1 MMTGVYNGSSPF
13 QVSIPVNDKRF
24 KSLPPTEALPRSEI
38 LGGYIFVCNN
48 DTMQEDLKRQLFGLP
63 QRYRDSVR
71 AIMPGLP
78 LGGGGGGGNEPPPPL
93 NEPLGGHIF
102 VSKSESMEQDVQRS
116 IFGLP
121 HRFLESVRRIQPGMP
136 LFLYN
141 YTTRNLHGV
150 FEVSARLV
158 PPLPPPP
165 PISPE
170 ATSEGGFNLDP
181 HAWDAPDK
189 VDLVYGRAVSRY
201 PSQVRIAAT
210 GLATAADR
218 NLRLLAIA
226 TWPILSGRVVK
237 LRIATMDAA
246 DVARRRRLAQVRF
259 KVREERGRIN
269 EQVFRP
275 LLYHYEGHK
284 FRLELSRLEVRV
296 GHPSPTP
303 QLPPWPYFDRRPLL
317 CCCAGSLTAAVHGC
331 RCTWSPQTEGLL
343 NLFNRAGEADG
354 DWEPVRSRG
363 NKAARSQR
371 PAVAWGPAPT
381 SSSMAP
387 SQSPGGWGAGG
398 GSRPAATPAAP
409 PQPAVNGGG
418 SYSGASHSESHLAP
432 AAAAEKAAANGSVLH
447 HESPMKVVAQPH
459 RPVVKETTPNGP
471 LLQAVPVVA
480 ANGLLRTTEET
491 SSGNGQAQPPT
502 ASAARLPAATAAR
515 PLAVAWPAARSY
527 SAILKAGIAG
537 SEQARNGHQNVARP
551 GPSTATAE
559 AVALVAAAAPE
570 EAAPAAPSSASSS
583 DTSSAIGSSS
593 SSPRSSATPASPA
606 AAVAPAQPLP
616 VDSSATV
623 RPAVA
628 VTVDRRPAG
637 GPHVALAE
645 LPPQARHADADSHQ
659 GAAAE
664 KDRGSPS
671 GGGGGGPAEKSSEI
685 QEDADLDVQP
695 LATAAVLQQRP
706 QSRSPPLK
714 NGDPSGRPMP
724 EQARRRPPELAEEV
738 IESPRT
744 ASKPPAVSAEAVA
757 SVTMAAASTAALT
770 SGAQH
775 QPPSKVA
782 WQGND
787 VAHLRRLAEPA
798 NPSPVFG
805 SSSSSTGGVSNGC
818 ASVESSLPSSPSPPL
833 LPAVAGLDNSV
844 DGAASTMTAHGAAS
858 GTATMRQGGGAG
870 GVGLPLPP
878 PLTDAEALRLSA
890 RQASGPQRGTGASVS
905 SGSQPLPRQRFG
917 SGGQAAVPVRQPPA
931 AQPAPGLRTHG
942 EDGSS
947 VGSGGNGGGLPVS
960 RGSGR
965 DHGALNQQPL
975 PRPSHAPP
983 PPPPPRLMEHLLPRQ
998 QSALAAAQQP
1008 LPPPMP
1014 ASTLS
1019 RALTPHSAIAG
1030 RPPPAALQQQHLQLY
1045 SEPLQSAAPL
1055 RGMMPPSGRG
1065 GRGPLPLPSSSS
1077 LPSMAALALDG
1088 TGAATAASA
1097 HFPGARQMLGGPPDG
1112 SSSGGGG
1119 FAALPSLPLG
1129 PPAAPLP
1136 PAAFGGGSSGVG
1148 GVFQQPP
1155 TMLMVQS
1162 RLGALPTF
1170 MLPPVHLLR
1179 GINELHDEI
1188 LEFSTVARPS
1198 AVARRRAEA
1207 AVEQVRLCVQELW
1220 PGADIEV
1227 FGSYA
1232 TGLALPHSD
1241 VDVAVVQA
1249 PPPPMSAEG
1258 AYLQGPRTF
1267 APLIRQLSASLQG
1280 RDWCESLVTI
1290 ETASIPVVKLRCRVL
1305 PKADAASPRT
1315 AEAVASAAEDAE
1327 DAVTSIVAI
1336 DITISGSRLAEVSDS
1351 SGDPAAIAEW
1361 NNKLRAAQGAHNGA
1375 AAREYIIE
1383 RLHQMPALG
1392 PLVLLNKAYLHHR
1405 GLNDV
1410 YKGGLGSFSL
1420 TLMLIYFLERVRL
1433 SCGTPSVR
1441 LQRDPL
1447 AASAEP
1453 PSSTADHHGEGT
1465 SGSSSSRDGSASAGT
1480 TAWLRAGFAA
1490 DMRDDLQSIPSP
1502 NVGVLLLSFL
1512 HIFGGELDFSQ
1523 LRLVLKV
1530 STCQTPAAGLHRRA
1544 LAPAGPQ
1551 SQRDPGGLF
1560 LADPQA
1566 RPAALWIDNPLRPG
1580 SNIGAGSFAM
1590 WHVQAA
1596 WRDMLH
1602 CLASLS
1608 LGGLELKDAA
1618 VAAKASSW
1626 LGRRRGGPLPL
1637 LDHVFTH
1644 TATPATSTAA
1654 SAASYT
1660 PRSGGGGDGNSD
1672 SGGLS
1677 AASSLKGLH

>member
-1 MMTGVYNGSSPF
+1 
-13 QVSIPVNDKRF
+13 
-24 KSLPPTEALPRSEI
+24 
-38 LGGYIFVCNN
+38 
-48 DTMQEDLKRQLFGLP
+48 
-63 QRYRDSVR
+63 
-71 AIMPGLP
+71 
-78 LGGGGGGGNEPPPPL
+78 
-93 NEPLGGHIF
+93 
-102 VSKSESMEQDVQRS
+102 MEQDVQRS

-150 FEVSARLV
+150 FE
-158 PPLPPPP
+158 
-165 PISPE
+165 

-210 GLATAADR
+210 GIATAADR

-226 TWPILSGRVVK
+226 TWPAGVGRVVK
-237 LRIATMDAA
+237 LRIAAMDAVH
-246 DVARRRRLAQVRF
+246 VARRRRLVQVRF

-284 FRLELSRLEVRV
+284 FRLELSRLE
-296 GHPSPTP
+296 
-303 QLPPWPYFDRRPLL
+303 
-317 CCCAGSLTAAVHGC
+317 
-331 RCTWSPQTEGLL
+331 TEGLL

-381 SSSMAP
+381 SSSMTS

-398 GSRPAATPAAP
+398 GSRPAAA
-409 PQPAVNGGG
+409 QPAVNGGG
-418 SYSGASHSESHLAP
+418 SYSGASLSESSSAP

-447 HESPMKVVAQPH
+447 HDSPMKVVAQPH
-459 RPVVKETTPNGP
+459 RAVVREATPNGP
-471 LLQAVPVVA
+471 LLPAVPAVTT
-480 ANGLLRTTEET
+480 NGLLRSTEET

-502 ASAARLPAATAAR
+502 ASAARPPAATAAR
-515 PLAVAWPAARSY
+515 PPAVAWPAARSY

-537 SEQARNGHQNVARP
+537 SEQARNGHQN
-551 GPSTATAE
+551 
-559 AVALVAAAAPE
+559 
-570 EAAPAAPSSASSS
+570 
-583 DTSSAIGSSS
+583 
-593 SSPRSSATPASPA
+593 
-606 AAVAPAQPLP
+606 PLP
-616 VDSSATV
+616 VDSSATK

-628 VTVDRRPAG
+628 VTLDRRPAG
-637 GPHVALAE
+637 GPPVALAE
-645 LPPQARHADADSHQ
+645 LPPQARHADTGSHQ

-664 KDRGSPS
+664 KDRALPS
-671 GGGGGGPAEKSSEI
+671 GGTGGGGPAKKSSET
-685 QEDADLDVQP
+685 QENADADVQP
-695 LATAAVLQQRP
+695 PAMAASLQHWP

-714 NGDPSGRPMP
+714 NGDPGGRPM
-724 EQARRRPPELAEEV
+724 PELAEEV

-744 ASKPPAVSAEAVA
+744 ASKPPAISAEAVEF
-757 SVTMAAASTAALT
+757 VTTAAASTAAVT

-775 QPPSKVA
+775 QAPSKVA

-798 NPSPVFG
+798 NSLPAVGG
-805 SSSSSTGGVSNGC
+805 SSSGGTGGGSNDC

-833 LPAVAGLDNSV
+833 LPAGAWFDNSV
-844 DGAASTMTAHGAAS
+844 DAAAPAIVVHGAAS
-858 GTATMRQGGGAG
+858 GNATTRQGGGAG
-870 GVGLPLPP
+870 GTVLPLPP
-878 PLTDAEALRLSA
+878 PLTDVEALPPADGGHRRLLA
-890 RQASGPQRGTGASVS
+890 RQASGPQHGAGASVS
-905 SGSQPLPRQRFG
+905 SGSQPLPRQRFR

-947 VGSGGNGGGLPVS
+947 VGSGGNGGGTIAS

-965 DHGALNQQPL
+965 DHSALNQQPL
-975 PRPSHAPP
+975 PRPAHAPP
-983 PPPPPRLMEHLLPRQ
+983 SPPPPSRLMEHLLPRQ
-998 QSALAAAQQP
+998 QSVLAAAQQP

-1014 ASTLS
+1014 AATLS
-1019 RALTPHSAIAG
+1019 RALAPHSAMAG

-1045 SEPLQSAAPL
+1045 SAPLQSAAPL
-1055 RGMMPPSGRG
+1055 QGVMPPSGRG
-1065 GRGPLPLPSSSS
+1065 GRGPLPLPPPSSSS
-1077 LPSMAALALDG
+1077 LPTMAALALDG
-1088 TGAATAASA
+1088 TGAATATSA
-1097 HFPGARQMLGGPPDG
+1097 HFPGARQMLGAPPDG
-1112 SSSGGGG
+1112 SSSSGGG
-1119 FAALPSLPLG
+1119 FVALPSLPLG
-1129 PPAAPLP
+1129 PPSAPLP
-1136 PAAFGGGSSGVG
+1136 PVAFGAGSGGVG

-1305 PKADAASPRT
+1305 PKADAASPRA
-1315 AEAVASAAEDAE
+1315 AEAVSSAAEDAE

-1351 SGDPAAIAEW
+1351 GGDAAAVAEW

-1447 AASAEP
+1447 AAVAEP
-1453 PSSTADHHGEGT
+1453 PSSTTDHHGEGT
-1465 SGSSSSRDGSASAGT
+1465 GGSSSSRDGSASAGT
-1480 TAWLRAGFAA
+1480 STARSGGSLSRPRSGVQAAWLRAGFAA

-1502 NVGVLLLSFL
+1502 NLGVLLLSFL

-1523 LRLVLKV
+1523 LRLVLK
-1530 STCQTPAAGLHRRA
+1530 
-1544 LAPAGPQ
+1544 

-1602 CLASLS
+1602 CLASVS

-1618 VAAKASSW
+1618 VAEKASSW

-1644 TATPATSTAA
+1644 TATLATSTAA
-1654 SAASYT
+1654 SAASFN
-1660 PRSGGGGDGNSD
+1660 PRSGGGGGNGD

-1677 AASSLKGLH
+1677 AASSPKGLH

>member
-1 MMTGVYNGSSPF
+1 MGL
-13 QVSIPVNDKRF
+13 
-24 KSLPPTEALPRSEI
+24 SLRPSA
-38 LGGYIFVCNN
+38 
-48 DTMQEDLKRQLFGLP
+48 
-63 QRYRDSVR
+63 
-71 AIMPGLP
+71 
-78 LGGGGGGGNEPPPPL
+78 GGGGGGNEPPPPL

-150 FEVSARLV
+150 FE
-158 PPLPPPP
+158 
-165 PISPE
+165 

-201 PSQVRIAAT
+201 PSQVR
-210 GLATAADR
+210 
-218 NLRLLAIA
+218 
-226 TWPILSGRVVK
+226 
-237 LRIATMDAA
+237 
-246 DVARRRRLAQVRF
+246 F
-259 KVREERGRIN
+259 KVREERGRVN

-284 FRLELSRLEVRV
+284 FRLELSRIE
-296 GHPSPTP
+296 
-303 QLPPWPYFDRRPLL
+303 
-317 CCCAGSLTAAVHGC
+317 
-331 RCTWSPQTEGLL
+331 TEGLL

-371 PAVAWGPAPT
+371 PTVAWGPAPT

-398 GSRPAATPAAP
+398 GSRPAAAPAA

-418 SYSGASHSESHLAP
+418 SYSGASYSESNLAP

-459 RPVVKETTPNGP
+459 RAVVKEATPNGP

-502 ASAARLPAATAAR
+502 ASAARPAAPTAAR
-515 PLAVAWPAARSY
+515 PPAVAWPAARSY

-537 SEQARNGHQNVARP
+537 SEQARNGHQNVLRP
-551 GPSTATAE
+551 GPSTAMAE
-559 AVALVAAAAPE
+559 AVALVAAAALE
-570 EAAPAAPSSASSS
+570 EAAPATPSSASSS
-583 DTSSAIGSSS
+583 DTSCAIGSSS

-606 AAVAPAQPLP
+606 APVAPVQPLP

-637 GPHVALAE
+637 SPLVALAE
-645 LPPQARHADADSHQ
+645 LPPQARHADAGSYQ

-664 KDRGSPS
+664 KDRPLLSVS
-671 GGGGGGPAEKSSEI
+671 AGGGGPAEKSSET
-685 QEDADLDVQP
+685 QENADADVQRP
-695 LATAAVLQQRP
+695 AMAASLQQRP

-714 NGDPSGRPMP
+714 NGDPGGRPMP
-724 EQARRRPPELAEEV
+724 EQAGRRSPELAEEV

-744 ASKPPAVSAEAVA
+744 ASKPPAALAEAVA
-757 SVTMAAASTAALT
+757 FVTTAAASTATVT
-770 SGAQH
+770 SGAQQ

-787 VAHLRRLAEPA
+787 VAHLQRLAEPA
-798 NPSPVFG
+798 NSSPVVG
-805 SSSSSTGGVSNGC
+805 SSSSSTGGGSNGC

-833 LPAVAGLDNSV
+833 LPAGAGLDNGV
-844 DGAASTMTAHGAAS
+844 DAAAPTITAHGAAS
-858 GTATMRQGGGAG
+858 GTATTRQGGGAG
-870 GVGLPLPP
+870 GTGLPLPP
-878 PLTDAEALRLSA
+878 PLTDAEALPPADGGNQRLLA
-890 RQASGPQRGTGASVS
+890 RQASGPQRSAGASVS

-917 SGGQAAVPVRQPPA
+917 SGGQAAVSVRQPPA
-931 AQPAPGLRTHG
+931 AQPAPGLRTHS

-947 VGSGGNGGGLPVS
+947 VGSGGNGGGLPAS

-965 DHGALNQQPL
+965 DHDALNQQPL

-983 PPPPPRLMEHLLPRQ
+983 PPPPPRPMEHHLPRQ
-998 QSALAAAQQP
+998 QLVLAAAQQP

-1014 ASTLS
+1014 AATLS
-1019 RALTPHSAIAG
+1019 RALTPHSAMAG

-1055 RGMMPPSGRG
+1055 RGMMPPSGRS
-1065 GRGPLPLPSSSS
+1065 GRGPLPPPSSSS
-1077 LPSMAALALDG
+1077 LPTMAALALDG
-1088 TGAATAASA
+1088 TGAAATASA
-1097 HFPGARQMLGGPPDG
+1097 HFPGARQMLGAPPDG
-1112 SSSGGGG
+1112 SSSGGSG
-1119 FAALPSLPLG
+1119 FAALPSLSLG

-1136 PAAFGGGSSGVG
+1136 PAVFGAGSAGVG

-1315 AEAVASAAEDAE
+1315 AEAVAPAAEDSE

-1351 SGDPAAIAEW
+1351 SGDPAAVAEW

-1447 AASAEP
+1447 AAAAEP
-1453 PSSTADHHGEGT
+1453 PSSTADNHGEGT
-1465 SGSSSSRDGSASAGT
+1465 GGSSSRDGSASAGT
-1480 TAWLRAGFAA
+1480 STARSGPSLSRSRSGAQAAWLRAGFAA

-1502 NVGVLLLSFL
+1502 NLGVLLLSFL

-1523 LRLVLKV
+1523 LRLVLK
-1530 STCQTPAAGLHRRA
+1530 
-1544 LAPAGPQ
+1544 
-1551 SQRDPGGLF
+1551 SQRDPGLF

-1618 VAAKASSW
+1618 VTAKASSW

-1660 PRSGGGGDGNSD
+1660 PRSGGGGGNSD

-1677 AASSLKGLH
+1677 AASSAKGLH